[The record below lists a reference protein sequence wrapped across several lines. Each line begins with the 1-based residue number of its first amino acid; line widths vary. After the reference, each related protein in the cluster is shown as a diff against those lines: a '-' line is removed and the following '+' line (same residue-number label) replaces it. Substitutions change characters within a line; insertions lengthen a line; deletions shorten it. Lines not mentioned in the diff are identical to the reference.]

1 MAITNAK
8 LLTLLRAVPM
18 ARYIDGNVWR
28 MPIEG
33 QHVFVAA
40 CTGGGKSSF
49 IWALVLGLAPAWN
62 AALVKFWG
70 IDPKMIELYMG
81 RGFWDYYADNDDDS
95 VALLEQAVTDMHE
108 RSRHMQGISR
118 KFTPSRET
126 PLNLLVI
133 DEMGY
138 LSAYM
143 SDDKLR
149 KRADKAL
156 RALLAKGR
164 APGYAVLGCV
174 QDPRKEVCGYRD
186 QFSIR
191 IAGCMPA
198 PMVDLVLGD
207 GAYEAGALCDQIPMP
222 RPDGTS
228 GSGVA
233 YVIDETTRKPR
244 LVRAPWCSDET
255 IRAVLARYSVPTLPE
270 ADMVKDEPLDMSGP
284 LPAVGGWQ
292 FKIE

>member
-1 MAITNAK
+1 MTDDLRA
-8 LLTLLRAVPM
+8 LLRALPV
-18 ARYIDGNVWR
+18 ARNLDGRTWR

-33 QHVFVAA
+33 QHIFVAA
-40 CTGGGKSSF
+40 ATGGGKGSW
-49 IWALVLGLAPAWN
+49 IWAVVLGLAPAWH
-62 AALVKFWG
+62 AGLVKYWG
-70 IDPKMIELYMG
+70 IDPKMIELAMG
-81 RGFWDYYADNDDDS
+81 RGFWNYYADNDADS
-95 VALLEQAVTDMHE
+95 VALLEKAVDAMHE
-108 RSRHMQGISR
+108 RSKRMQGISR
-118 KFTPSRET
+118 KFVPSRET
-126 PLNLLVI
+126 PLHLLVV

-149 KRADKAL
+149 KQADKAL

-164 APGYAVLGCV
+164 APGFVCLGLL

-198 PMVDLVLGD
+198 PMVDLVLGE
-207 GAYEAGALCDQIPMP
+207 GMYEAGAWCDQIPMP
-222 RPDGTS
+222 RPDGPG

-244 LVRAPWCSDET
+244 LVRAPWSSDQT
-255 IRAVLARYSVPTLPE
+255 IRAVLARYSPAVP
-270 ADMVKDEPLDMSGP
+270 KDEPP
-284 LPAVGGWQ
+284 
-292 FKIE
+292 E